1 MLVTPPTTHRELG
14 SSRDPQR
21 LIPNPAA
28 PPVAPASPPRSRN
41 RAPSSYPEPP
51 TLLMDRKMGQSYARG
66 ELLGEG
72 GFARCYEA
80 TDAYGVR
87 FAVKCVCKASL
98 KSTKQQQ
105 KLIAEIRIHQLMSH
119 PHIVGFRHVFEDDSF
134 VYMILELCENKT
146 FVEMLKKRKQ
156 LTEPEVRHYMWQ
168 LLDAVSEIHRRGV
181 IHRDLKLGNFF
192 LTRDM
197 KLKLGDFGLAA
208 SIKHDG
214 ERKKTICGTPNYI
227 APEVLFDTQTGHSYE
242 VDIWSLGVV
251 MYTFLIGRP
260 PFQTKDVKA
269 IYKKIRDNN
278 YDFPPQIKISREA
291 RGMIEA
297 LLQSRPELRP
307 SVDGVMNHEFFSI
320 LPFPQSMPVL
330 ALTAVPDF
338 AMSTTSQTSL
348 SSSSRSSGAGAS
360 SSPLS
365 SSARAVQPPLE
376 EAFSAP
382 ADNRSIPPQMDLPPG
397 KSVNRSPTTHQAAA
411 VPPTLPPKDH
421 SPKSPLSLVRDF
433 GRLKL
438 DADNRP
444 PIPSSWMSRQKSQD
458 ASGGVLAPARTA
470 SLSSEPDNSPG
481 KSNGYNGR
489 TTRGM
494 CVVASD
500 GHIYSPI
507 LLAILPESLRET
519 NHSRREDP
527 DSDSE
532 NAGVALNGRRSKDGR
547 GSHAFAQTPPSPR
560 ASNGTSPPGSNY
572 DRAVY
577 STRGAQPT
585 DGARLKS
592 QKSLGNLL
600 QSSVGSRQNPGADNS
615 GIALNGSRSKDGR
628 GSCALATQAPPSPR
642 ASTDTA
648 PSHANS
654 ERVADIQRSV
664 LSEMHA
670 NLQAALSKSSF
681 SSVDHSELSPPR
693 VFISKWID
701 YSNKYGVGYHLRG
714 GSVGVYFND
723 STSLILAADKHHC
736 EYLFYDR
743 GDNPSP
749 SLQRIAFTRTSYPP
763 DLKKKMTLLDHFWG
777 YMQDNLN
784 TAVQDSS
791 QPQISQQTENL
802 DFLTKYVRTHQG
814 VIFRL
819 SNQIVQLNL
828 FDHSKII
835 LSRAGLV
842 VTYIDRDGTFATRSL
857 ASFVASGDPD
867 VRKRLCYLMEI
878 LSHMIAKKQK
888 RAAAAVAAA
897 DMAADTRRGV
907 LAERQGP

>member
-14 SSRDPQR
+14 SSRDPLR

-51 TLLMDRKMGQSYARG
+51 TLLMDRKMGKSYARG

-80 TDAYGVR
+80 TDACGVR

-269 IYKKIRDNN
+269 IYRKIRDNN

-338 AMSTTSQTSL
+338 AMSTRSQTSL

-360 SSPLS
+360 GSLFSASRQPKH
-365 SSARAVQPPLE
+365 SSANGR
-376 EAFSAP
+376 SARY
-382 ADNRSIPPQMDLPPG
+382 DGQTNCSRSNDAEPRFDEHCLCLSAG
-397 KSVNRSPTTHQAAA
+397 KS
-411 VPPTLPPKDH
+411 
-421 SPKSPLSLVRDF
+421 
-433 GRLKL
+433 
-438 DADNRP
+438 
-444 PIPSSWMSRQKSQD
+444 SQD
-458 ASGGVLAPARTA
+458 GSGGVLAPARTA
-470 SLSSEPDNSPG
+470 SLSSEPENSPR

-500 GHIYSPI
+500 GHIYSSI
-507 LLAILPESLRET
+507 LLATFPESLRET

-532 NAGVALNGRRSKDGR
+532 NAGVALNGRRSKDGQ

-572 DRAVY
+572 DRAAY
-577 STRGAQPT
+577 SNRGAQPT
-585 DGARLKS
+585 DGARLNP
-592 QKSLGNLL
+592 QKSLGKSL
-600 QSSVGSRQNPGADNS
+600 QSSVGSRQ
-615 GIALNGSRSKDGR
+615 IRGSRNCFR
-628 GSCALATQAPPSPR
+628 RPSI
-642 ASTDTA
+642 S
-648 PSHANS
+648 PSS
-654 ERVADIQRSV
+654 MFI
-664 LSEMHA
+664 
-670 NLQAALSKSSF
+670 
-681 SSVDHSELSPPR
+681 ELSPPR

-743 GDNPSP
+743 GDNPPP

-897 DMAADTRRGV
+897 EMAADTRRGV

>member
-14 SSRDPQR
+14 SSRNPPR
-21 LIPNPAA
+21 SIPNPAA

-156 LTEPEVRHYMWQ
+156 LTEPEVRHYMRQ

-297 LLQSRPELRP
+297 LLQSRP
-307 SVDGVMNHEFFSI
+307 
-320 LPFPQSMPVL
+320 
-330 ALTAVPDF
+330 
-338 AMSTTSQTSL
+338 
-348 SSSSRSSGAGAS
+348 GAGAS

-382 ADNRSIPPQMDLPPG
+382 ADNRSIPPQTDLPPAG
-397 KSVNRSPTTHQAAA
+397 KSVNRSPTTHQAVA

-470 SLSSEPDNSPG
+470 SLSSEPENSPS

-494 CVVASD
+494 CEVASD
-500 GHIYSPI
+500 GHIHFTI
-507 LLAILPESLRET
+507 LLAILPEALRET

-547 GSHAFAQTPPSPR
+547 GSHPFAQTPPSPR
-560 ASNGTSPPGSNY
+560 ASNGTSPPGSSY
-572 DRAVY
+572 DRA
-577 STRGAQPT
+577 
-585 DGARLKS
+585 
-592 QKSLGNLL
+592 
-600 QSSVGSRQNPGADNS
+600 SSMGSRQNPDPGAENA
-615 GIALNGSRSKDGR
+615 GIAFNGSRSKDGR

-648 PSHANS
+648 PSHANFD
-654 ERVADIQRSV
+654 RVAGSTMRGKQSIDGVRSTSQKSPGSLQSSGGSRQNIRRSV

-743 GDNPSP
+743 GDNPPP

-791 QPQISQQTENL
+791 QPQVSQQTENL

-888 RAAAAVAAA
+888 RAAAAVAAGE
-897 DMAADTRRGV
+897 MASDTRRGV